1 MFNLQQG
8 KFTFCSSSVSGQ
20 AAVGAHH
27 SMAGDKDT
35 DGVVSDGVSYC
46 LGSHVRTSESAGGFY
61 GDFFVSSGFSVGDA
75 TQDVP
80 HCLLKRATI
89 KMKRGKEAGLLSGK
103 IEVEPLSGLTQDGS
117 LLFFGF
123 FLKGTAEILLSVK
136 PESAE
141 PVVRGRKCDTSKR
154 GIIMADEGHVKC
166 FL

>member
-8 KFTFCSSSVSGQ
+8 KFAFCTSSVSGQ

-89 KMKRGKEAGLLSGK
+89 KMKRGE
-103 IEVEPLSGLTQDGS
+103 GS
-117 LLFFGF
+117 RASFR
-123 FLKGTAEILLSVK
+123 KN
-136 PESAE
+136 
-141 PVVRGRKCDTSKR
+141 RGRATVGSDTGRESPLLQFLP
-154 GIIMADEGHVKC
+154 EGYCRNTSVRQTRVRRAC
-166 FL
+166 RSWPQV